1 MDELEKLW
9 DSTSDAHSQIQ
20 TSYFELLDLARQ
32 VQYLHP
38 DMSRHIRQV
47 ACAIESARET
57 IQDNAAE
64 MVNLQIR
71 QQAQSSANLLV
82 AMLDTMQ

>member
-9 DSTSDAHSQIQ
+9 DSTGDAHSQIQ
-20 TSYFELLDLARQ
+20 NGYYDLLDLARQ

-38 DMSRHIRQV
+38 DMARHLRTV

-57 IQDNAAE
+57 IQGNAAE
-64 MVNLQIR
+64 IVNLQIR

-82 AMLDTMQ
+82 AMLDNVK